1 MLHSFNQHVFLH
13 AHEKRLH
20 KFDGLIIIIKKIQGQ
35 NVSKLNITS
44 RTDIT

>member
-1 MLHSFNQHVFLH
+1 MLHSFNQHVFSH

-20 KFDGLIIIIKKIQGQ
+20 KFDELIIKKKIQGQ